1 MYVRDTVW
9 IEEGTVWLDEG
20 IAGHHQRPRLDV
32 AEGSDKTEQLCSQ
45 LLSWCITDLHPIEI
59 ADQEG
64 FRQLCQ
70 GLDPSVE
77 LPSSEDLIVML
88 RAKTQHLKAKVSGM
102 RPSRHPGPLPQALT
116 ACLVF
121 ASDAPH
127 PDERVDLDLTRVQ
140 LPSDRGPGY
149 EDVRGRGGSGGHFRL
164 PTLLLGKAASPHPGC
179 LAERIVIITIIILL
193 AGRPSA

>member
-1 MYVRDTVW
+1 MPLDLSGCWFMPPRSRVA
-9 IEEGTVWLDEG
+9 DEG
-20 IAGHHQRPRLDV
+20 IFWHHQRPRLDV
-32 AEGSDKTEQLCSQ
+32 AEGSDKKEQLCSQ

-88 RAKTQHLKAKVSGM
+88 RDKVQQVKDKASDIQS
-102 RPSRHPGPLPQALT
+102 SRHPGPLASST
-116 ACLVF
+116 DCMLV
-121 ASDAPH
+121 ASDPPH
-127 PDERVDLDLTRVQ
+127 PCERVDLDLTRVWF
-140 LPSDRGPGY
+140 PSDRGPGY

-179 LAERIVIITIIILL
+179 LAERTTINLL
-193 AGRPSA
+193 FVGRRSA